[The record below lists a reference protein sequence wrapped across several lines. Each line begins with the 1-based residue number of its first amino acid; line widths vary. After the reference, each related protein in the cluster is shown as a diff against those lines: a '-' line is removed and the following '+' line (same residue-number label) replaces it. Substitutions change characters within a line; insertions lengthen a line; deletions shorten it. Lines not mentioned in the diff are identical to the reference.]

1 MVVLRKSI
9 LEEKGQV
16 CLGHCERYFF
26 YVTNDRSMSP
36 EQVVREANFRCNQ
49 ENLIEQLKNGVRA
62 LHAPVNTLTANWAY
76 IVIASLAWTLKAW
89 FALLLPVSGRWRT
102 RHEAERERLLRMEF
116 RTFVQYLVLI
126 PVQVV
131 RTGRRLILR
140 ILAWRPSVPTLL
152 RLMEAVGA

>member
-1 MVVLRKSI
+1 MRPTSAATK
-9 LEEKGQV
+9 
-16 CLGHCERYFF
+16 
-26 YVTNDRSMSP
+26 
-36 EQVVREANFRCNQ
+36 
-49 ENLIEQLKNGVRA
+49 NLIEQLKNGVRA

-76 IVIASLAWTLKAW
+76 MVIASLAWTLKAW